1 MSKKKELTEEEKV
14 AKRKERRNSFVKS
27 VLFSFVTSVSTNYA
41 SRRNERTME
50 ENRREYYGAKALFR
64 NLTDEELASY
74 CEAYGIM
81 SDTTDNCQDT
91 KSKTL

>member
-1 MSKKKELTEEEKV
+1 MSEKKELTKEEKI
-14 AKRKERRNSFVKS
+14 AKRDERRNSFFKS
-27 VLFSFVTSVSTNYA
+27 ALFSFATFASTIFDLGQND
-41 SRRNERTME
+41 RTIE

-81 SDTTDNCQDT
+81 SDTTDNRQDT
-91 KSKTL
+91 NTKAL